1 LFKYLF
7 FILGYILS
15 TNLAFAD
22 GHEAA
27 EVAVA
32 DPAEISFV
40 FNTLLFCIGGFL
52 VMWMAAGFT
61 MLEAGLVRGKNT
73 VVICIKNLGL
83 FSIAGLAYYLIG
95 YNLMY
100 AGVDGGYIGSI
111 SIWSSG
117 VGSADDLV
125 GQGYSPASD
134 WFFQMVFVATTA
146 SIVSGALAE
155 RILIYPFFCI
165 HFSTNCNS
173 LSYLRFLAMGR
184 WMAQ

>member
-1 LFKYLF
+1 MFKYLF
-7 FILGYILS
+7 LILGYVLT

-95 YNLMY
+95 
-100 AGVDGGYIGSI
+100 
-111 SIWSSG
+111 
-117 VGSADDLV
+117 
-125 GQGYSPASD
+125 
-134 WFFQMVFVATTA
+134 
-146 SIVSGALAE
+146 
-155 RILIYPFFCI
+155 
-165 HFSTNCNS
+165 
-173 LSYLRFLAMGR
+173 
-184 WMAQ
+184 

>member
-1 LFKYLF
+1 MFKYLF
-7 FILGYILS
+7 LILGYILS

-95 YNLMY
+95 YNLN
-100 AGVDGGYIGSI
+100 VC
-111 SIWSSG
+111 WCRWR
-117 VGSADDLV
+117 L
-125 GQGYSPASD
+125 
-134 WFFQMVFVATTA
+134 
-146 SIVSGALAE
+146 
-155 RILIYPFFCI
+155 
-165 HFSTNCNS
+165 H
-173 LSYLRFLAMGR
+173 RFN
-184 WMAQ
+184 